1 MTKKLTL
8 EEFIYKANQVH
19 SNKYDYSSVEY
30 INNITKIKITCQEHG
45 IFEQS
50 PDKHLQKRGC
60 PTCAKKQRGLTRR
73 DSKETFIQRA
83 RDIHGNLYDY
93 SLSNFQRY
101 HDKIEIICQ
110 KHGSFYQKPIK
121 HLTGQGCPKCAQNKK
136 SYTRDGFIELAGNRL
151 CTFYILKC
159 FNNNEIFYKIGITSL
174 TVKERYSRKASMP
187 YTYEIVKIIED
198 KADIIWDLES
208 NLKTNL
214 ISNYQPQ
221 IYFEGSLTECYSDLD
236 EILFSIN

>member
-1 MTKKLTL
+1 MTKRLTL
-8 EEFIYKANQVH
+8 EEFIYKAKQVH
-19 SNKYDYSSVEY
+19 NNKYDYSNVEY
-30 INNITKIKITCQEHG
+30 INNTTKIKITCQEHG

-50 PDKHLQKRGC
+50 PDKHLQKR
-60 PTCAKKQRGLTRR
+60 
-73 DSKETFIQRA
+73 
-83 RDIHGNLYDY
+83 
-93 SLSNFQRY
+93 
-101 HDKIEIICQ
+101 
-110 KHGSFYQKPIK
+110 
-121 HLTGQGCPKCAQNKK
+121 GCPKCAQNKK

-208 NLKTNL
+208 SLKTNL

-221 IYFEGSLTECYSDLD
+221 IYFEGSLTECYSDLE
-236 EILFSIN
+236 EILSNIN